1 MATVPGAIVS
11 PRGYGDYM
19 WIITFGEPHVTVVDG
34 ARPGPR
40 GRVYGCDE
48 LGKAIKV
55 PAEAGRFLTEHCAYT
70 GVVQVE
76 EIDRPDGT
84 GTDLNITAAEK
95 DSLAQFEKGDED
107 RWQQYMGYVMWKLE
121 KKEIVPPPPEGIQ
134 RLMKR
139 RNYRL
144 KDYGIDIMGQAGQPS
159 SGSELAELK
168 ALVKA
173 LTEQVADS
181 RALIKSQAEQIAEL
195 SEEKETVPAAPARGR
210 DKKGR

>member
-1 MATVPGAIVS
+1 MATVPGSIVS
-11 PRGYGDYM
+11 ARGYGDYM

-48 LGKAIKV
+48 IGKAIKV

-70 GVVQVE
+70 GIVQVQ

-84 GTDLNITAAEK
+84 GTDLNITAAREESEAK
-95 DSLAQFEKGDED
+95 FKQGDED
-107 RWQQYMGYVMWKLE
+107 RWQQYMGYVMWMMEQKR
-121 KKEIVPPPPEGIQ
+121 IIPPPPPGIAA
-134 RLMKR
+134 LMER
-139 RNYRL
+139 RKYRL

-159 SGSELAELK
+159 SGNEIAELK

-181 RALIKSQAEQIAEL
+181 RALIKRQAEQLAEL
-195 SEEKETVPAAPARGR
+195 EAEPVGAAPAPTTS
-210 DKKGR
+210 KKRR